1 MSLFI
6 RAGYQR
12 SLIVRQL
19 TALAHNLAASF
30 TVVQSP
36 QQKEFLIMANLSGKK
51 IAILATD
58 GVEQVELTTP
68 RDKLRADGAEVVL
81 VSLKAGKIQGMN
93 HDQKGDQ
100 IAVDKTLDSVK
111 PEEFDALV
119 LPGGVANPD
128 YLRVNKDAVAFVKS
142 FLTNGKPVSAVCHGP
157 WLLIE
162 ADGVR
167 GKTVTSWPSL
177 QTDLRNA
184 GAKWVDEQVVRDGM
198 LVTSRK
204 PDDLEAFSRETS
216 TMIAETTQRKAA

>member
-1 MSLFI
+1 M
-6 RAGYQR
+6 AK
-12 SLIVRQL
+12 L
-19 TALAHNLAASF
+19 T
-30 TVVQSP
+30 
-36 QQKEFLIMANLSGKK
+36 GKK

-58 GVEQVELTTP
+58 GFEQVELTTP
-68 RDKLRADGAEVVL
+68 RDKLKAEGAEVTI
-81 VSLKAGKIQGMN
+81 VSPKSGKIQGMN

-100 IAVDKTLDSVK
+100 VSVDKTLDSVK
-111 PEEFDALV
+111 PDQFDALI

-142 FLTNGKPVSAVCHGP
+142 FLTSGKPVSAVCHGP
-157 WLLIE
+157 WMLVE

-184 GAKWVDEQVVRDGM
+184 GATWVDEQVVRDGM

-204 PDDLEAFSRETS
+204 PDDLDAFCRETAD
-216 TMIAETTQRKAA
+216 MIANPAQRHAA

>member
-1 MSLFI
+1 M
-6 RAGYQR
+6 AK
-12 SLIVRQL
+12 L
-19 TALAHNLAASF
+19 T
-30 TVVQSP
+30 
-36 QQKEFLIMANLSGKK
+36 GKK
-51 IAILATD
+51 IAFLATD
-58 GVEQVELTTP
+58 GFEQAELTTP
-68 RDKLRADGAEVVL
+68 RDALRKDGAEVTI

-100 IAVDKTLDSVK
+100 VAVDMTLDSVK
-111 PEEFDALV
+111 PEQFDALV

-128 YLRVNKDAVAFVKS
+128 TLRMNKHAVAFVKS
-142 FLTNGKPVSAVCHGP
+142 FLTSGKPVSAVCHGP

-184 GAKWVDEQVVRDGM
+184 GAIWVDEQVVRDGM

-204 PDDLEAFSRETS
+204 PDDLDAFSRETAD
-216 TMIAETTQRKAA
+216 MIAGTEHRKAA